1 MFCRRITPQKF
12 IKGRTRCAAKLIDR
26 LIGIADGKNV
36 GLVPGQQI
44 SQLDLPQI
52 GILKFVNQQEAGAAL
67 FALPPLGVRAQ
78 QPHRVADHVPKG
90 AQPLSAQQ
98 IFHRME
104 SRGNLAAALDGFIA
118 RERWG

>member
-1 MFCRRITPQKF
+1 M
-12 IKGRTRCAAKLIDR
+12 IDG

-52 GILKFVNQQEAGAAL
+52 GVLKFVDQQEAGAAL

-78 QPHRVADHVPKG
+78 QQHRVADHVPKG

-98 IFHRME
+98 IFHGAK
-104 SRGNLAAALDGFIA
+104 SGGDLAAALDGFIA